1 MSPVL
6 ISQPLSLARTNA
18 FAHTHTH
25 TSKAH
30 AEREWNP
37 MSPVLIGPAAASSV
51 ATIGS
56 AQKSMLVAAHAHFC
70 VPCDYMNAASFITKA
85 SCSTGW
91 VFRQSTSSMM
101 SGYKVSLALNFLD

>member
-1 MSPVL
+1 
-6 ISQPLSLARTNA
+6 
-18 FAHTHTH
+18 
-25 TSKAH
+25 
-30 AEREWNP
+30 

-91 VFRQSTSSMM
+91 VFRQSTSLMM